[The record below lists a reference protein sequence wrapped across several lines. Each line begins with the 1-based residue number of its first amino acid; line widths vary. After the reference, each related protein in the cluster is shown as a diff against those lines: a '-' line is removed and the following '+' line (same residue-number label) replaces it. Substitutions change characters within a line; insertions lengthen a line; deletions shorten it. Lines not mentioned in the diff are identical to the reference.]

1 MPRAR
6 KPGALAPKSRSRN
19 GCWPC
24 KGRKVKCG
32 EERPSCL
39 NCLKL
44 GDTCDYNIRLNWGGR
59 RTKKS
64 SQSLESPLAPTPPQQ
79 QQQQY
84 VNPEPSLILKRS
96 HTFPTTASSSSTT
109 VCGPTQQQSSQ
120 VHPAWQSLG
129 QGPPE
134 SLEYTD
140 GTSHVPRASS
150 SSSLFG
156 KGAPSFP
163 VPVAVMPSWSPFGRQ
178 ADTFSSPLA
187 DDAGAYV
194 PQAKHRRAKSLA
206 EVSDAMS
213 AWHHS
218 PIMSSTSSHDM
229 GSPCPP
235 LSIAQHGYSSVSH
248 GSPATPAVSA
258 VIGDEEESKA
268 GLLLPPPM
276 PPFQGSD
283 SDAAEAYSFY
293 GFDVGA
299 QDRDVGRNDDA
310 ACVPYIGFPASKING
325 GVHLISQS
333 LADRAAAH
341 RGLGGYYDS
350 PVPILIPRHLE
361 PIPEKYVT
369 F

>member
-1 MPRAR
+1 VWRGTSQLSQVCHPI
-6 KPGALAPKSRSRN
+6 
-19 GCWPC
+19 
-24 KGRKVKCG
+24 
-32 EERPSCL
+32 CL
-39 NCLKL
+39 ISSYHAKRHSCLKL

-64 SQSLESPLAPTPPQQ
+64 NQSLASPPSAPTPPQQ
-79 QQQQY
+79 QQQQQFG
-84 VNPEPSLILKRS
+84 NPEPPLILKRS

-109 VCGPTQQQSSQ
+109 ICGPTQQQNLQ

-129 QGPPE
+129 QEPPE
-134 SLEYTD
+134 SLEYRD

-178 ADTFSSPLA
+178 VETFSSPLA
-187 DDAGAYV
+187 DDGGAYV
-194 PQAKHRRAKSLA
+194 PQDKHRRAKSLA

-213 AWHHS
+213 AWHYS
-218 PIMSSTSSHDM
+218 PIMSSPSSHST

-235 LSIAQHGYSSVSH
+235 LYMTQHGFSSVSH
-248 GSPATPAVSA
+248 GSPATPGVSA
-258 VIGDEEESKA
+258 VISDEEESKA

-276 PPFQGSD
+276 PPFQESD

-299 QDRDVGRNDDA
+299 RDRDIGKNDDA
-310 ACVPYIGFPASKING
+310 ACMPYIGLPASKSNG
-325 GVHLISQS
+325 GVHLSSQS
-333 LADRAAAH
+333 LGDRAAAH

-361 PIPEKYVT
+361 PLPEKYVN